1 MIASPDQ
8 KADIILHKGK
18 IITVDAKFS
27 IAEAVAIK
35 EGKFVGVGTDREIQQ
50 LVGPKTEVIDLDG
63 KRVVPGFIDGHAH
76 MDREGLKF
84 QFPSLTGKKSIKEIL
99 EVIES
104 EVKKKKPGEWVVT
117 MPFGDYPSYF
127 GSEAPEFFE
136 EKRFPNRRDLDGVS
150 PNNPVYLR
158 GIWYYWR
165 KTLPIVSIANSYA
178 LQLAGITRDTVP
190 PYEGVEIVK
199 DDQTGEPTGV
209 FLEWDKP
216 DTVEFSLMKVVP
228 RFTHEERVE
237 GLKHSMQRYN
247 AVGTTSMYEGHGISS
262 ETLRAYKALWERGD
276 ITVRSYLVISP
287 AWDAVPNAE
296 IGEVLR
302 DWTAFAAGIGFGDDR
317 LKVGGIWTSI
327 GNPLPEKIRR
337 KERPYTAW
345 AGYGVDQ
352 SLPPERG
359 SLYDLVLATAKAGLR
374 VNAIVALPPLLASY
388 LDALERTNEQIPITD
403 KRFVLQHLG
412 YVTEFQQETIKRLGV
427 VATII
432 PGSSLWMAGSEIIQ
446 EAGEEKINTFIPLKS
461 FVEKGIPFVLSTDN
475 KPLDPLHAFW
485 VAVAR
490 KERVTGKVIGP
501 GQKISREEALRAL
514 TINGAYLT
522 FEEDIKGSIEPGKLA
537 DLVVLSEDI
546 LTCPEDEIED
556 IEVITTMVGGR
567 TVFRKEP

>member
-1 MIASPDQ
+1 
-8 KADIILHKGK
+8 
-18 IITVDAKFS
+18 
-27 IAEAVAIK
+27 AVAIK
-35 EGKFVGVGTDREIQQ
+35 EGKFVGAGTDSEIEK
-50 LVGPKTEVIDLDG
+50 LVGPNTEVIDLGG
-63 KRVVPGFIDGHAH
+63 KTVIPGFIDGHAH

-117 MPFGDYPSYF
+117 MPFGDYPGYF
-127 GSEAPEFFE
+127 GSETPEFLK
-136 EKRFPNRRDLDGVS
+136 EKKFPNRHDLDRAS

-178 LQLAGITRDTVP
+178 LKLAGITRDTVP

-209 FLEWDKP
+209 FLEWNQP

-237 GLKHSMQRYN
+237 GLKDSMQRYN

-287 AWDAVPNAE
+287 AWDAAPDAE

-302 DWTAFAAGIGFGDDR
+302 DWAAYAAGIGFGDNR
-317 LKVGGIWTSI
+317 LKVGGIWTAI
-327 GNPLPEKIRR
+327 GNPMPEKIRR

-359 SLYDLVLATAKAGLR
+359 SLYDLVLATARAGLR
-374 VNAIVALPPLLASY
+374 ANGIVALPSLLASY

-412 YVTEFQQETIKRLGV
+412 YVTESQQETIKRLGV

-446 EAGEEKINTFIPLKS
+446 EASEEKLNTFIPLKS
-461 FVEKGIPFVLSTDN
+461 FIEKGIPFVISTDN
-475 KPLDPLHAFW
+475 KPIEPLHAFW
-485 VAVAR
+485 IAVAR

-522 FEEDIKGSIEPGKLA
+522 FEENIKGSIEPGKLA
-537 DLVVLSEDI
+537 DLVTLSDDI
-546 LTCPEDEIED
+546 LTCPEEEIED
-556 IEVITTMVGGR
+556 IEVLTTMVGGKI
-567 TVFRKEP
+567 VFRK